1 VYLKTQIAGEERA
14 HVMTVK
20 ARKKIE
26 KTYKKKKYVFYE
38 YQLADSANQLYREG
52 EWIPEKELES
62 ADGS

>member
-1 VYLKTQIAGEERA
+1 VYLKTQTASRERA

-20 ARKKIE
+20 ARRKIE
-26 KTYKKKKYVFYE
+26 KTYKKKKYVSYV
-38 YQLADSANQLYREG
+38 YQLEDSASQLYEKG

>member
-1 VYLKTQIAGEERA
+1 
-14 HVMTVK
+14 MTVK

-52 EWIPEKELES
+52 AWIPEKELES

>member
-1 VYLKTQIAGEERA
+1 
-14 HVMTVK
+14 MTVK

-26 KTYKKKKYVFYE
+26 KTYKKKKYVSYE